1 MYKSLIL
8 LLVFLLGCNTS
19 QNDGDQSS
27 LNTTPNSAANSLG
40 GTQTIFAVPHPNSGK
55 FSTDE
60 AAKLLPQFLQRSTPI
75 QKSNTI
81 VTQWE
86 SPTQA
91 IRIHVTAD
99 DTVEIVD
106 YLGRKLT
113 GIDSIDGALNSTMT
127 HGNERSVL
135 LTSDIAGWES
145 PTKRAVIDILFQPLR
160 SNLSRWK
167 QRQITMR
174 CTRSPAYAWFWNGR
188 SIVRTRCSL
197 TLSDSYQPN
206 CPPWRNLLQ

>member
-1 MYKSLIL
+1 MTPQTRDLHRFFIRLMHKSLIL
-8 LLVFLLGCNTS
+8 LLVFFLGCNTS

-40 GTQTIFAVPHPNSGK
+40 DTQAIFAVPRPNSGK

-60 AAKLLPQFLQRSTPI
+60 ATKLLPQFLQRSTPI
-75 QKSNTI
+75 QKNDTI

-86 SPTQA
+86 SPTQG

-99 DTVEIVD
+99 DTVEIID

-113 GIDSIDGALNSTMT
+113 GIDSIDCALNSTMT
-127 HGNERSVL
+127 DGNERSVL

-145 PTKRAVIDILFQPLR
+145 PTKRAVIDILFQP
-160 SNLSRWK
+160 SV
-167 QRQITMR
+167 QI
-174 CTRSPAYAWFWNGR
+174 YLVGN
-188 SIVRTRCSL
+188 
-197 TLSDSYQPN
+197 SDG
-206 CPPWRNLLQ
+206 